1 MESVVG
7 MVQQGGETSNPASI
21 TTLPLSANA
30 TPRTVPPSSKF
41 SRDFQ
46 TPLSSWLLMV
56 ISLWRFKD
64 KKGWRYHRRKQRF
77 LAAFF
82 FSLSEGVLQTNTTP
96 KIRTQKQYDHLGG

>member
-1 MESVVG
+1 MESAVG
-7 MVQQGGETSNPASI
+7 MVQQGSETSSPASV

-30 TPRTVPPSSKF
+30 TPRTVPCSKF

-64 KKGWRYHRRKQRF
+64 KKGWRCHRRKERF

-82 FSLSEGVLQTNTTP
+82 FPSQKGSFKQTRP
-96 KIRTQKQYDHLGG
+96 LR